1 MLLVAVKFP
10 MVLLLGS
17 AVVCSPI
24 EACSLL
30 IVVTFVV
37 EIIGRVDLFPF
48 GIVLSLLSRVP
59 SLSESRLLTDS

>member
-1 MLLVAVKFP
+1 MLLAVKFP
-10 MVLLLGS
+10 IVLLLGS
-17 AVVCSPI
+17 AVVACSPI

-48 GIVLSLLSRVP
+48 GIVLSLLLRVP